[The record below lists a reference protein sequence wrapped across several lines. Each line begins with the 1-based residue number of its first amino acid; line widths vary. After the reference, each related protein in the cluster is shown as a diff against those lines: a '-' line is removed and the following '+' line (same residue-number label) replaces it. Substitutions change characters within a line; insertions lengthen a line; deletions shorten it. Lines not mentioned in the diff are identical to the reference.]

1 MLNLEKE
8 HKKQAVGGD
17 SERKVLRLNQSDNVL
32 IALRDLPAGA
42 ELEGAVA
49 GEACTTLSAIAR
61 GHKIA
66 SQPISEGEN
75 VVRYGQIIGQAK
87 CEIRPGEHVHTANL
101 GMGDHKQDYAH
112 ATASIDLV
120 PIEDGRTFMG
130 YHRADGRVGTR
141 NYVGIVTTVNCSG
154 SVARFISEA
163 ATRDGVLERFPN
175 VDGIVPIVHGTGCG
189 MSGVNEGYD
198 TLFRTLSGYAQH
210 PNFGGILLVGLGCEV
225 MQLQDL
231 VGERPIRPDG
241 VLRYMTIQQEGGT
254 KRTIERGLEQLEGI
268 LAEANKAERAP
279 APVSEITVGM
289 QCGGSDG
296 YSGITANPALGF
308 ASDLLVRRGGTT
320 ILSETSEIYGAEH
333 LLTRRAKSVDIGEQL
348 IERVAWWEDYCARNG
363 GEMDNN
369 PSPGN
374 KRGGL
379 TTILEKSLGAVAK
392 GGMAPLSGVYKFAEK
407 IDRKGFVFMDSP
419 GFDPCSVTGQ
429 VASGANLIVFTT
441 GRGSVSGYQP
451 TPCIKLSTNSEMYA
465 RMSDDMDLNCGD
477 IVSEGVSIEQKGEEL
492 FEMLIRVASGEHT
505 KSEELGFGGVE
516 FVPWQIG
523 AVM

>member
-1 MLNLEKE
+1 MDQASGEVMQAHDGINVLEKAARDVV
-8 HKKQAVGGD
+8 Q
-17 SERKVLRLNQSDNVL
+17 LNPDDNIV
-32 IALRDLPAGA
+32 IALRDLQ
-42 ELEGAVA
+42 A
-49 GEACTTLSAIAR
+49 GEQPSHVPSPLTSQVAR

-66 SQPISEGEN
+66 TMPIRAGEN
-75 VVRYGQIIGQAK
+75 VIRYGQTIGQAK
-87 CEIRPGEHVHTANL
+87 SDIAPGEHIHVHNL
-101 GMGDHKQDYAH
+101 GMGAHQQDYAH
-112 ATASIDLV
+112 ASANTPLPVLPAD
-120 PIEDGRTFMG
+120 RTFDG

-141 NYVGIVTTVNCSG
+141 NYIGILTSVNCSG
-154 SVARFISEA
+154 SVARFIAEA
-163 ATRDGVLERFPN
+163 AEKSGLLDDFPN
-175 VDGIVPIVHGTGCG
+175 VDGVVPIVHGTGCG
-189 MSGVNEGYD
+189 MSGKDEGYA
-198 TLFRTLSGYAQH
+198 TLFRTLAGYAQH
-210 PNFGGILLVGLGCEV
+210 PNFGGILLIGLGCEV
-225 MQLQDL
+225 MQVADL
-231 VGERPIRPDG
+231 VGGRPIRSDG
-241 VLRYMTIQQEGGT
+241 ALRYMTIQNEGGT
-254 KRTIERGLEQLEGI
+254 RRTIERGLDELRGI
-268 LAEANKAERAP
+268 AELANQAERAP
-279 APVSEITVGM
+279 APISAITVGM

-296 YSGITANPALGF
+296 YSGITANPALGY

-333 LLTRRAKSVDIGEQL
+333 LLTRRAETIEVGEKL
-348 IERVAWWEDYCARNG
+348 IERIHWWEDYTERNA

-392 GGMAPLSGVYKFAEK
+392 GGTAPLRDVYKFGEK
-407 IDRKGFVFMDSP
+407 VDKHGFVFMDSP

-451 TPCIKLSTNSEMYA
+451 TPCIKLATNSEMYA
-465 RMSDDMDLNCGD
+465 RMADDMDLNCGD
-477 IVSEGVSIEQKGEEL
+477 IVTDGVSIEAKGEEL
-492 FEMLIRVASGEHT
+492 FEILIRVASGEKT

>member
-1 MLNLEKE
+1 M
-8 HKKQAVGGD
+8 
-17 SERKVLRLNQSDNVL
+17 
-32 IALRDLPAGA
+32 
-42 ELEGAVA
+42 
-49 GEACTTLSAIAR
+49 
-61 GHKIA
+61 
-66 SQPISEGEN
+66 
-75 VVRYGQIIGQAK
+75 
-87 CEIRPGEHVHTANL
+87 
-101 GMGDHKQDYAH
+101 
-112 ATASIDLV
+112 
-120 PIEDGRTFMG
+120 
-130 YHRADGRVGTR
+130 
-141 NYVGIVTTVNCSG
+141 
-154 SVARFISEA
+154 
-163 ATRDGVLERFPN
+163 
-175 VDGIVPIVHGTGCG
+175 PIVHGTGCG

-268 LAEANKAERAP
+268 LAEANEAERAP

-333 LLTRRAKSVDIGEQL
+333 LLTRRAKSVNIGEQL

-477 IVSEGVSIEQKGEEL
+477 IVSEGVSIEQKARS
-492 FEMLIRVASGEHT
+492 F
-505 KSEELGFGGVE
+505 
-516 FVPWQIG
+516 
-523 AVM
+523 